1 MTIVAGCD
9 VGSLT
14 SKAVIMKNKKIIASH
29 IIKSKPRPK
38 DSADAVM
45 EAVLTRAG
53 LSRGDIAYCIGTG
66 YGRERIEFVNETVS
80 EISCHGKGARW
91 LLPTVGTVIDIG
103 GQDCKTMRID
113 KDGNVS
119 RFMTND
125 KCASGTG
132 RFLEVMAKVLGIS
145 MDELGKFS
153 KKSRSPVTLASTCT
167 VWAQADV
174 IKFLNSG
181 IPVEDIGAGINAAMA
196 GRVAILVNAVKPE
209 EDILMTGGVAKNVG
223 VVTTL
228 EKLIGKRIKKARKA
242 DPQLAGAIGAALLSW
257 EKVNGTA
264 FRIKQKQVESALSAV
279 LNFRSLQTQKL
290 ISFKRIIK
298 EIPG

>member
-1 MTIVAGCD
+1 MSIVAGCD

-29 IIKSKPRPK
+29 LIKSKPRPK

-45 EAVLTRAG
+45 KAVLAQAG
-53 LSRGDIAYCIGTG
+53 LTRGDIAHCTGTG
-66 YGRERIEFVNETVS
+66 YGRERIDFVDEVIS

-91 LLPTVGTVIDIG
+91 LLPTARTVIDIG

-113 KDGNVS
+113 RDGNIS

-132 RFLEVMAKVLGIS
+132 RFLEVMAKVLGVS
-145 MDELGKFS
+145 MDELGKLS
-153 KKSRSPVTLASTCT
+153 KQSVAPVTLASTCT

-174 IKFLNSG
+174 IKFINSG
-181 IPVEDIGAGINAAMA
+181 IPVEDIGAGINTAMA

-209 EDILMTGGVAKNVG
+209 EDIFMTGGVAKNIG
-223 VVTTL
+223 VVSTL

-242 DPQLAGAIGAALLSW
+242 DPQMAGAIGAALLSW
-257 EKVNGTA
+257 EKVNGNGL
-264 FRIKQKQVESALSAV
+264 R
-279 LNFRSLQTQKL
+279 N
-290 ISFKRIIK
+290 
-298 EIPG
+298 